1 MLALEHS
8 ALGDLHSGVS
18 CMRMAWAHRPAR
30 TYPLTATRESV
41 EPMGVAESPA
51 GAQQATRK
59 RVSVLLVRFALR
71 RVQGQHLDATARH
84 PKAPSECTRVRGGR
98 NGNIIEITFITGN
111 SEIQKIVHHFT

>member
-1 MLALEHS
+1 MRALEHS

-18 CMRMAWAHRPAR
+18 CTRMAWAHRPAR

-59 RVSVLLVRFALR
+59 RVSV
-71 RVQGQHLDATARH
+71 HAR
-84 PKAPSECTRVRGGR
+84 AICTQVCAQAGSHCSRMPPPR
-98 NGNIIEITFITGN
+98 TL
-111 SEIQKIVHHFT
+111 

>member
-1 MLALEHS
+1 MRALEHS
-8 ALGDLHSGVS
+8 ALGALHSGVS

-59 RVSVLLVRFALR
+59 RVSVPARAICTQACAGAAPQCYGTPP
-71 RVQGQHLDATARH
+71 QGTL
-84 PKAPSECTRVRGGR
+84 
-98 NGNIIEITFITGN
+98 
-111 SEIQKIVHHFT
+111 